1 MNKKIVIL
9 TILCIVAFSGC
20 AEKDYKETEITAQN
34 CFTIFKQE
42 NNLTDEEKEYI
53 NLATATYIFEPS
65 GMCGKTVNDI
75 IEEGKIIK
83 INKDIE
89 ANKPLNKLKTIN
101 NEFVTELWNEVFCDI
116 SHYIVRGT
124 NSTGGEL
131 DIEYTIRKA
140 DNLMQK
146 RDEYNNYIENLSDN
160 EFAEIKYVWS
170 KLINE
175 IDTLYA
181 KLKNKT
187 PSANDSTYEFSIDN
201 LDTYSDDFGKELK
214 KING

>member
-20 AEKDYKETEITAQN
+20 AEKGYKETEITAQN

-42 NNLTDEEKEYI
+42 NNLTAEEKEYI

-65 GMCGKTVNDI
+65 GMYGKTVNDI

-83 INKDIE
+83 ANKDIE
-89 ANKPLNKLKTIN
+89 ANKPSNKLKTIK

-116 SHYIVRGT
+116 SWYINSGT

-131 DIEYTIRKA
+131 DIEYTIKKA

-160 EFAEIKYVWS
+160 EFAEIKYIWS

-181 KLKNKT
+181 KIKKET
-187 PSANDSTYEFSIDN
+187 PLANNPTYEFSIDN
-201 LDTYSDDFGKELK
+201 LDTYSSDFDKEIK
-214 KING
+214 KIND

>member
-1 MNKKIVIL
+1 MKKLLIL
-9 TILCIVAFSGC
+9 TMFCIAIFSGC
-20 AEKDYKETEITAQN
+20 AEKDYKETKITAKN
-34 CFTIFKQE
+34 CLTIFKQE
-42 NNLTDEEKEYI
+42 NNLTEEEKEYV

-65 GMCGKTVNDI
+65 GMYGKTVNDI

-83 INKDIE
+83 ANNDIE
-89 ANKPLNKLKTIN
+89 ANKPSNKLKIIK

-116 SHYIVRGT
+116 SWYINSGI

-131 DIEYTIRKA
+131 DIEYVIRKA

-146 RDEYNNYIENLSDN
+146 RDEYNNYIENLTDN
-160 EFAEIKYVWS
+160 EFTEIKYIWS

-181 KLKNKT
+181 KIKKET
-187 PSANDSTYEFSIDN
+187 QSANNPTYEFSIDN
-201 LDTYSDDFGKELK
+201 LDTYSSDFGKEIK
-214 KING
+214 KISD

>member
-9 TILCIVAFSGC
+9 IILCIMAFSGC

-65 GMCGKTVNDI
+65 GMYGKTVNDI

-89 ANKPLNKLKTIN
+89 ANKPLNKLKTIK

-116 SHYIVRGT
+116 SHYINSGT

-140 DNLMQK
+140 DNLMLK

-160 EFAEIKYVWS
+160 EFAEIKYIWS

-187 PSANDSTYEFSIDN
+187 PSANDSTYEFSIGN